1 MVGVGGPNDKIDIFG
16 VWWAICDLYQFTHHY
31 SPILITNSMIT
42 YTQGLL
48 LGGVFYTA
56 IRNSESLPVLTVC
69 VIAEICIAYFGKFL
83 V

>member
-1 MVGVGGPNDKIDIFG
+1 M
-16 VWWAICDLYQFTHHY
+16 C
-31 SPILITNSMIT
+31 MIT
-42 YTQGLL
+42 YIQGLL

-69 VIAEICIAYFGKFL
+69 VIAEISIAYFGKFL